1 MRRPRFG
8 WGEHFDVFFFGGGEL
23 GREHYE
29 TDLSIGFC
37 IKKIASL
44 DLQSINFGIQGI
56 LLVISGLRLSRM
68 VT

>member
-8 WGEHFDVFFFGGGEL
+8 WGEHFDVWGRL
-23 GREHYE
+23 GREHYQ

-37 IKKIASL
+37 IKKIARL
-44 DLQSINFGIQGI
+44 DLQSVNFGIQGI

-68 VT
+68 VA